1 MEDDICEDEGAT
13 RKPIEAGRIA
23 MDPGSLDGVK
33 NQAEVVPT
41 TPAPRLVR
49 GVGHPDMV
57 QVSTT
62 MLRDTVP
69 HVEPRADFLRGMADT
84 DPKKK
89 NIKLRQT
96 TIQTV
101 RQSDNDIRDI
111 RKTKKECDTQKQDY
125 KKTKKPSR
133 SSWKSNAI

>member
-1 MEDDICEDEGAT
+1 
-13 RKPIEAGRIA
+13 

-62 MLRDTVP
+62 M
-69 HVEPRADFLRGMADT
+69 T
-84 DPKKK
+84 DVK
-89 NIKLRQT
+89 
-96 TIQTV
+96 
-101 RQSDNDIRDI
+101 
-111 RKTKKECDTQKQDY
+111 RKEL
-125 KKTKKPSR
+125 PGSL
-133 SSWKSNAI
+133 